1 MVLSSLSFQKL
12 KNIIILNCF
21 KMGSSNLPSHHT
33 ITFFFEKTTLK
44 IRNIDPVS
52 KVLYNYIKQAQRTPI
67 PGTKICGSYKVMSHV
82 VFESSL
88 ISAEES
94 GVTLKALGHNYAV
107 NQELHMGWKRKLTKK
122 ESFYSIQ
129 NYGFYTCSNY
139 FILWKPALRKMVYRV
154 KTTKCKVTSF
164 VICFYSKNITTF

>member
-1 MVLSSLSFQKL
+1 MILTIQHLYIKKETIPTTYKYYKTFIIWAPRWLDRMVLSSLSFQKL

-67 PGTKICGSYKVMSHV
+67 PGTKICGSYSV
-82 VFESSL
+82 VPCGVWIL
-88 ISAEES
+88 I
-94 GVTLKALGHNYAV
+94 
-107 NQELHMGWKRKLTKK
+107 NQRWRKRRDAQSTR
-122 ESFYSIQ
+122 
-129 NYGFYTCSNY
+129 
-139 FILWKPALRKMVYRV
+139 P
-154 KTTKCKVTSF
+154 
-164 VICFYSKNITTF
+164 